1 MYNRISSDF
10 ERVASCE
17 NCGLDQFGTG
27 KMQSV
32 RHDKW
37 TFDSAGL
44 KQVGV
49 VAHFSELHKHI
60 HDAEEIRID

>member
-10 ERVASCE
+10 ERVASCK

-27 KMQSV
+27 KIQSV
-32 RHDKW
+32 RHDEW
-37 TFDSAGL
+37 TFDSAGF

-49 VAHFSELHKHI
+49 VADFSELHKHI
-60 HDAEEIRID
+60 HNTEEIRID